1 MSIDV
6 EARSKLGAAR
16 IAAIRK
22 FPYYS
27 HILSVMLPVEK
38 RGSGGLATDTRWRL
52 YYDPDKIHE
61 WDLSQI
67 VASWIHCVEHVFR
80 KHAQRYVNLEDKQ
93 KDSKLFHA
101 CADTIINNDLSKSD
115 IRVPESTVPEGFDL
129 AGSSWYKPTMGVEEL
144 YFKAKKEGLGESLED
159 KLEHE
164 KKDSGGDSD
173 SSDGREEGKE
183 PEEKDAEPKRAKE
196 DSEPL
201 DDEVEG
207 HGNETAQDTDEDAG
221 EGAKSGDAKAS
232 QDAREG
238 EDSGMSQSGEGDS
251 SDEGDDSSLESGNGS
266 EGDDEND
273 ESGDASTNGESDNGS
288 TDSEG
293 ESEAGGDNKDDAD
306 SSSSH
311 DCGSIV
317 DDQRRDY
324 ESPSNDDGSLDSTS
338 SDKALEET
346 ARDIINYDNS
356 HPGTIPGNAVRE
368 AKEILKPEVDW
379 ARELIVDVRR
389 AIARKAG
396 QHDRSYKKA
405 ARRSL
410 NPTIIMPGKV
420 APPTP
425 KIAVVIDT
433 SASMSE
439 QVELSMAMAELES
452 LMKNVARESDTP
464 NIHVINCDVGTKE
477 PAILSD
483 IKDFVMEGG
492 GGTDMRVGMRVA
504 SEIKPLVD
512 VVIVVTDGGT
522 PWMEEPPIDN
532 PNALYV
538 ACLVGPDGERSVKNV
553 PPWMKALIVNTPER
567 RKGLFL

>member
-38 RGSGGLATDTRWRL
+38 RDSGGLATDTRWRL

-101 CADTIINNDLSKSD
+101 CADTIINSDLSKSD
-115 IRVPESTVPEGFDL
+115 IRVPESTVPEGFDPV
-129 AGSSWYKPTMGVEEL
+129 GSSWYKPTMGVEEL
-144 YFKAKKEGLGESLED
+144 YFKAKKAGLGESLED

-164 KKDSGGDSD
+164 KKDSGEDSD
-173 SSDGREEGKE
+173 SSDGREEGKG
-183 PEEKDAEPKRAKE
+183 PEEKDA
-196 DSEPL
+196 EPL

-221 EGAKSGDAKAS
+221 KGAKSGDA
-232 QDAREG
+232 RES

-251 SDEGDDSSLESGNGS
+251 KDEKDNSDSPSESGNGS
-266 EGDDEND
+266 EGDGESGESG
-273 ESGDASTNGESDNGS
+273 ESGDASTDGESDNGS

-293 ESEAGGDNKDDAD
+293 EGETGGDNKDDAG
-306 SSSSH
+306 SSSPH

-317 DDQRRDY
+317 DGQRRDY

-346 ARDIINYDNS
+346 ARDIINYNNS

-464 NIHVINCDVGTKE
+464 NIHVINCDAGTNE

-483 IKDFVMEGG
+483 IKDFVMQGG

-522 PWMEEPPIDN
+522 PWMEEPPISN

-538 ACLVGPDGERSVKNV
+538 ACLVGPDGERAATRV